1 MSRKMKR
8 TSLFPL
14 AGGLSVAL
22 ALGILVPTNT
32 LAASDVDPML
42 LAPKTAVS
50 YSAQYSK
57 KLVNTPISFGKL
69 SMPYSN
75 VVPLAEGPI
84 GNPKKVYKICMS
96 QALTGSTWAVAQQE
110 SVMIEAA
117 RHSNVKVIYYNTA
130 NDPLK
135 QVADL
140 ETCIAQKVDA
150 VLVWP
155 HSVAPLTPMVE
166 KIKKSGIKIVGM
178 ERTVATRNYDSW
190 IYLDNA
196 KATADVAAAVC
207 AKLGNKGTVAETDG
221 ALGSSPQILRRS
233 GFVDALA
240 KKCPDVKVVFT
251 SPTDYSRGQG
261 YKVATDFLQSPEGQ
275 NIDAWY
281 DQYTEI
287 GFGIR
292 QALVDAKRTDI
303 PQFSIVDGKNAVQA
317 VLDGVFYGVAPWTP
331 VHGDVALRVALQLLA
346 GKKAP
351 KDILLTQPSI
361 ITKANAAAVLK
372 QTWVG

>member
-1 MSRKMKR
+1 MSRNLKR
-8 TSLFPL
+8 RLLLPLITS
-14 AGGLSVAL
+14 LSVAI
-22 ALGILVPTNT
+22 ALTGFVSAN
-32 LAASDVDPML
+32 AVASSNVDPLL
-42 LAPKTAVS
+42 LAPTTAIS
-50 YSAQYSK
+50 YQARYSQT
-57 KLVNTPISFGKL
+57 LVKTPISKGKL
-69 SMPYSN
+69 SMPYSH
-75 VVPLAEGPI
+75 VLPLRAGPI
-84 GNPKKVYKICMS
+84 GDPNRVYTFCMS

-117 RHSNVKVIYYNTA
+117 RHSNVKVYYYNTA

-135 QVADL
+135 QVENL
-140 ETCIAQKVDA
+140 ETCIVQKVDA
-150 VLVWP
+150 ILVWP
-155 HSVAPLTPMVE
+155 HSVAALTPMVE
-166 KIKKSGIKIVGM
+166 KIKKLGIKIVGM
-178 ERTVATRNYDSW
+178 ERTVSTRNYDSW
-190 IYLDNA
+190 VYLDNA

-240 KKCPDVKVVFT
+240 EKCPNVKVVFT

-261 YKVATDFLQSPEGQ
+261 YKVATDFLQSPQGK

-287 GFGIR
+287 GFGIH
-292 QALVDAKRTDI
+292 QALIDAKRTDI

-317 VLDGVFYGVAPWTP
+317 VLDGVFFAVAPWTP
-331 VHGDVALRVALQLLA
+331 VHGDVALRAAILLVT
-346 GKKAP
+346 KKKVP
-351 KDILLTQPSI
+351 KDILLAQPPI
-361 ITKANAAAVLK
+361 ITKSNAADALR